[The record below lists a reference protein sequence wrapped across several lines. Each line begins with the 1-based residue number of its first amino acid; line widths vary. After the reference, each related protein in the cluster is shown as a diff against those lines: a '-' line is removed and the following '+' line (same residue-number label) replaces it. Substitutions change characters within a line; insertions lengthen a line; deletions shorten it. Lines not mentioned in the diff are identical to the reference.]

1 MRQSTA
7 SYFIRKEV
15 PKDEEAHN
23 AQLLIRAGY
32 IDKLMA
38 GVYSFLPL
46 GLRVLRNI
54 ENIIREE
61 MNVLGA
67 EELLLPVLHPRE
79 VWETTGRWESLDVL
93 FKVISKDKRE
103 YALGPT
109 HEEVIVPVAQKT
121 IFSYKDLPLGLY
133 QIQTKF
139 RDEARA
145 KSGLLRGREFL
156 MKDLYS
162 FHTSEND
169 LEAYY
174 QNVTQAYK
182 TIFTRLSLDALL
194 VEASGGSFSR
204 YSHEFQV
211 ETETGEDSIVLC
223 RSCSFAQNREI
234 NDAQEGDTCPSCGEK
249 LEVVTAS
256 EVGNIFKLKTK
267 YSEPFNLS
275 YSDEKGESRPVIMGC
290 YGIGVSRLMGVIAE
304 LFHDEK
310 GLMWPSAVAPYQVH
324 LLALPTSDEKET
336 GAIFTRANEVYTT
349 LHKAGIS
356 VLFDDRKDV
365 SVGEKFVES
374 DLVGI
379 PLRLVVSKRTGD
391 KIECRKRKGG
401 AEQLVDFSHVT
412 QYCED
417 NL

>member
-15 PKDEEAHN
+15 PKDEEAQN

-61 MNVLGA
+61 MNALGA

-79 VWETTGRWESLDVL
+79 IWEKTGRWESLDVL
-93 FKVISKDKRE
+93 FKVTSKDKRE

-162 FHTSEND
+162 FHTSEDD

-174 QNVTQAYK
+174 QKVTDAYK
-182 TIFTRLSLDALL
+182 TIFKRLSLDALL

-223 RSCSFAQNREI
+223 RACSFAQNREI
-234 NDAQEGDTCPSCGEK
+234 NDAKEGDACSSCGEK

-267 YSEPFNLS
+267 YSEPFNLLF
-275 YSDEKGESRPVIMGC
+275 SDEKGESHPVIMGC

-310 GLMWPSAVAPYQVH
+310 GLIWPSAVAPYQVH
-324 LLALPTSDEKET
+324 LLGLSTSDEKET
-336 GAIFTRANEVYTT
+336 EMIFKRADEVYTT
-349 LHKAGIS
+349 LQNAGIS
-356 VLFDDRKDV
+356 VLFDDRKDI
-365 SVGEKFVES
+365 SAGEKFVES

-379 PLRLVVSKRTGD
+379 PLRLVISKRTGD
-391 KIECRKRKGG
+391 KIEFKERNGG
-401 AEQLVDFSHVT
+401 EEQLVDFSYVT
-412 QYCED
+412 QYCEE
-417 NL
+417 NI

>member
-7 SYFIRKEV
+7 SYFIRKEA
-15 PKDEEAHN
+15 PKDEEAYN

-54 ENIIREE
+54 EDIIREE
-61 MNVLGA
+61 MNALGA
-67 EELLLPVLHPRE
+67 QELLLPVLHPRE
-79 VWETTGRWESLDVL
+79 IWEKTGRWESLDVL
-93 FKVISKDKRE
+93 FKVVSKDKRE

-162 FHTSEND
+162 FHTSEED

-174 QNVTQAYK
+174 QKAIDAYK
-182 TIFTRLSLDALL
+182 TIFKRLSLDALL
-194 VEASGGSFSR
+194 VEASGGTFSR

-211 ETETGEDSIVLC
+211 ETQTGEDAVVVC
-223 RSCSFAQNREI
+223 RACSFAQNREI
-234 NDAQEGDTCPSCGEK
+234 NDGKDGDPCPSCGKE

-267 YSEPFNLS
+267 YSEPFNLLF
-275 YSDEKGESRPVIMGC
+275 SDEKGDSHSVIMGC

-304 LFHDEK
+304 IFHDEK
-310 GLMWPSAVAPYQVH
+310 GLVWPAAIAPYRVH
-324 LLALPTSDEKET
+324 LLALSTSDEGESQ
-336 GAIFTRANEVYTT
+336 AVFQQAEEVYRK
-349 LHKAGIS
+349 LENAGIS
-356 VLFDDRKDV
+356 VLFDDRKDI
-365 SVGEKFVES
+365 SAGEKFVES

-391 KIECRKRKGG
+391 KIELKERKGG
-401 AEQLVDFSHVT
+401 QERLVDFSYVT
-412 QYCED
+412 QYCEE
-417 NL
+417 NI

>member
-1 MRQSTA
+1 MRQSVS
-7 SYFIRKEV
+7 SYFIRKEA
-15 PKDEEAHN
+15 PKDEEAQN

-54 ENIIREE
+54 ERVIREE
-61 MNVLGA
+61 INALGA
-67 EELLLPVLHPRE
+67 EELLLPVLHPRD
-79 VWETTGRWESLDVL
+79 VWEKTGRWDSLDVL
-93 FKVISKDKRE
+93 FKVTSQDGRE
-103 YALGPT
+103 YAMGPT
-109 HEEVIVPVAQKT
+109 HEEVIVPVSQKT
-121 IFSYKDLPLGLY
+121 IFSYKDFPLGLY

-162 FHTSEND
+162 FHASEED
-169 LEAYY
+169 LETYY
-174 QNVTQAYK
+174 QKAIEAY
-182 TIFTRLSLDALL
+182 TRIFKRLSLDALL

-211 ETETGEDSIVLC
+211 ATETGEDSIVSC
-223 RSCSFAQNREI
+223 TSCSFAQNREI
-234 NDAQEGDTCPSCGEK
+234 NDAQKGDRCPSCEGE
-249 LEVVTAS
+249 LDVVKAS

-275 YSDEKGESRPVIMGC
+275 YSDEKGETHPVIMGC

-310 GLMWPSAVAPYQVH
+310 GLMWPHAIAPYTVH

-336 GAIFTRANEVYTT
+336 EEIFKRAEGIYQK
-349 LHKAGIS
+349 LHDAGIS

-365 SVGEKFVES
+365 SAGEKFVES

-379 PLRLVVSKRTGD
+379 PVRLVISKRTGD
-391 KIECRKRKGG
+391 KIEFKERSGG
-401 AEQLVDFSHVT
+401 EEQLVDFSYVT
-412 QYCED
+412 QYCEEHI
-417 NL
+417 